1 MKYTP
6 ERVTSL
12 EANEIFVFG
21 STLGG
26 AHRGGAAKLAV
37 EQFGAIMGQGEGL
50 QGRSYAIPSMLKSI
64 SSVQQ
69 HVNKFLQFAAA
80 NPQWNFLVTK
90 VGCGRAG
97 FKEEEIA
104 PLFAEALNLPNISLP
119 QSFVAII
126 GVPTEPAGAQT
137 SVPEPK
143 PISTPVPEQETAYE
157 AMPESTPQ
165 PESLAT
171 PGEPE
176 HLEIVAPKLE
186 GPKIVGTI
194 DLSKIPSRRKCYI
207 IDTNVFIDCPDI
219 ISKISR
225 SDKIVLSAKVV
236 DELDAAKVKLL
247 DEDKKNNASRALRLI
262 NAQIKPRK
270 IDMVCA
276 DMSLLPADFGK
287 SPDNMILS
295 VALKLKSSNP
305 IMLTSD
311 NGLQIKCKG
320 LGIKTISLKEFL

>member
-21 STLGG
+21 STIGG

-64 SSVQQ
+64 SSVRL

-80 NPQWNFLVTK
+80 NPQWNFLITK
-90 VGCGRAG
+90 IGCGRAG

-104 PLFAEALNLPNISLP
+104 PLFAEALKMPNISLP

-126 GVPTEPAGAQT
+126 GVPKEPT
-137 SVPEPK
+137 VVPASDPAPAPAPNPAPEVSEPQ
-143 PISTPVPEQETAYE
+143 SETFVA
-157 AMPESTPQ
+157 SGD
-165 PESLAT
+165 SD
-171 PGEPE
+171 
-176 HLEIVAPKLE
+176 HLETVVPKLE
-186 GPKIVGTI
+186 GPKVVGTI
-194 DLSKIPSRRKCYI
+194 DLSKFPSRRKCYI

-219 ISKISR
+219 INKISK

-236 DELDAAKVKLL
+236 DELDAAKVRL
-247 DEDKKNNASRALRLI
+247 DEEGKQNASRALRLI
-262 NAQIKPRK
+262 NLLLKPRK
-270 IDMVCA
+270 IQMVCA
-276 DMSLLPADFGK
+276 EPSLLPEDFNKK
-287 SPDNMILS
+287 SPDNLILS
-295 VALKLKSSNP
+295 VALKLKAENP
-305 IMLTSD
+305 VMLTSD
-311 NGLQIKCKG
+311 NGLQIKAKG
-320 LGIKTISLKEFL
+320 LGIKTQSLDPFLKYW